1 MGRKNQMTAADGHVL
16 QAHLAEPAGKPRGG
30 IVVIQEIFGVTRH
43 IRDVTEQYAAAGY
56 LAVAPALFDRV
67 EPDVDVPYTDS
78 QKGFGY
84 VKALHNDKVM
94 LDIQA
99 AADLVR
105 PAGKVGVVGYCWGGQ
120 MAFLAA
126 ARVNIDA
133 AVAYYGG
140 GISQQLAHIPRVPV
154 MFHFGEKDTHIPL
167 SAVDEIRTAYP
178 RGIYHLYPA
187 QHGFN
192 CTDRASFDAQSAKLA
207 FDRSVEFFHQNV
219 G

>member
-1 MGRKNQMTAADGHVL
+1 MGRKIQLTSADGHVL
-16 QAHLAEPAGKPRGG
+16 QGYLAEPAGEPRGG

-67 EPDVDVPYTDS
+67 ESDVDVPYSDS

-84 VKALHNDKVM
+84 VTALDKAKVM

-99 AADLVR
+99 AADHVKR
-105 PAGKVGVVGYCWGGQ
+105 AGKVGVVGYCWGGQ
-120 MAFLAA
+120 LAFQAA
-126 ARVNIDA
+126 ADLSIDA

-140 GISQQLAHIPRVPV
+140 GIHQQLAHIPRVPV

-167 SAVDEIRTAYP
+167 SAVDAIKTAYP

-187 QHGFN
+187 EHGFN
-192 CTDRASFDAQSAKLA
+192 CTDRPSFDAQSAKLA
-207 FDRSVEFFHQNV
+207 FDRSLEFFRQNI

>member
-1 MGRKNQMTAADGHVL
+1 
-16 QAHLAEPAGKPRGG
+16 
-30 IVVIQEIFGVTRH
+30 VIQEIFGVTRH
-43 IRDVTEQYAAAGY
+43 IRDVAEQFAAAGY

-67 EPDVDVPYTDS
+67 ERDVDIPYSDGP
-78 QKGFGY
+78 KGVGY
-84 VKALHNDKVM
+84 VKALNSDNVM
-94 LDIQA
+94 RDIQA

-126 ARVNIDA
+126 ARVNIEA

-140 GISQQLAHIPRVPV
+140 GISQQLAYIPRVPV
-154 MFHFGEKDTHIPL
+154 MFHFGEKDTHIPP

>member
-1 MGRKNQMTAADGHVL
+1 MGRKIQLTAGDGHVL
-16 QAHLAEPAGKPRGG
+16 QAYLAEPAGCRGG

-43 IRDVTEQYAAAGY
+43 IRDVAEQFAAAGY

-67 EPDVDVPYTDS
+67 EREVDVPYSDGP
-78 QKGFGY
+78 KGVGY
-84 VKALHNDKVM
+84 VKALNSDNVM

-120 MAFLAA
+120 IAFLAA

-192 CTDRASFDAQSAKLA
+192 CTDRPSFDAQSAKLA
-207 FDRSVEFFHQNV
+207 FDRSVEFFHQNI

>member
-1 MGRKNQMTAADGHVL
+1 MGQKIQLTAADGHVL
-16 QAHLAEPAGKPRGG
+16 SAYLAEPAGRPRGG

-43 IRDVTEQYAAAGY
+43 IRDVAEQFAAAGY

-67 EPDVDVPYTDS
+67 EREVDVPYSDGP
-78 QKGFGY
+78 KGVGY
-84 VKALHNDKVM
+84 VKALNSDKVM

-99 AADLVR
+99 AVDFVR

-140 GISQQLAHIPRVPV
+140 GIRPRRRCRPGRQAPPRIGQVSCAA
-154 MFHFGEKDTHIPL
+154 GSI
-167 SAVDEIRTAYP
+167 SCWRIRTT
-178 RGIYHLYPA
+178 L
-187 QHGFN
+187 
-192 CTDRASFDAQSAKLA
+192 
-207 FDRSVEFFHQNV
+207 RSS
-219 G
+219 

>member
-1 MGRKNQMTAADGHVL
+1 MGSKIQLTAGDGHLL
-16 QAHLAEPAGKPRGG
+16 QAYLAEPAGRPRGG

-43 IRDVTEQYAAAGY
+43 IRDVAEQFAAAGY

-67 EPDVDVPYTDS
+67 EREVDVPYSDG
-78 QKGFGY
+78 QKGVGY
-84 VKALHNDKVM
+84 VKALNSDNVM

-105 PAGKVGVVGYCWGGQ
+105 PAGKVGVVGY
-120 MAFLAA
+120 
-126 ARVNIDA
+126 
-133 AVAYYGG
+133 
-140 GISQQLAHIPRVPV
+140 
-154 MFHFGEKDTHIPL
+154 
-167 SAVDEIRTAYP
+167 
-178 RGIYHLYPA
+178 

-192 CTDRASFDAQSAKLA
+192 CTDRPSFDAQSAKLA

>member
-1 MGRKNQMTAADGHVL
+1 MGRKIQLTSADGHVL
-16 QAHLAEPAGKPRGG
+16 QGYLAEPAGKPRGG

-56 LAVAPALFDRV
+56 LTVAPALFDRV
-67 EPDVDVPYTDS
+67 ESDVDVPYSDP

-84 VKALHNDKVM
+84 VTALNKAKVM

-99 AADLVR
+99 AADHVKR
-105 PAGKVGVVGYCWGGQ
+105 AGKIGVVGYCWGGQ
-120 MAFLAA
+120 LAFLAA
-126 ARVNIDA
+126 AGLSIDA

-140 GISQQLAHIPRVPV
+140 GIHQQLAHIPRVPV

-167 SAVDEIRTAYP
+167 SAVDAIKTAYP

-187 QHGFN
+187 EHGFN

>member
-1 MGRKNQMTAADGHVL
+1 MGRKIQLTAADDH
-16 QAHLAEPAGKPRGG
+16 AFSAYLAEPAGKPRGG

-84 VKALHNDKVM
+84 VKALHNDQVM

-99 AADLVR
+99 AADHVK

-120 MAFLAA
+120 LAFLAA
-126 ARVNIDA
+126 ARVSIDA
-133 AVAYYGG
+133 AIAYYGG
-140 GISQQLAHIPRVPV
+140 GINQQLAHIPRVPM
-154 MFHFGEKDTHIPL
+154 MFHFGDKDTHIPL
-167 SAVDEIRTAYP
+167 SAVDEIRKAYP
-178 RGIYHLYPA
+178 RGIYHLYAA

-192 CTDRASFDAQSAKLA
+192 CTDRASFDGSSAKLA
-207 FDRSVEFFHQNV
+207 FDRSVEFFRQNI